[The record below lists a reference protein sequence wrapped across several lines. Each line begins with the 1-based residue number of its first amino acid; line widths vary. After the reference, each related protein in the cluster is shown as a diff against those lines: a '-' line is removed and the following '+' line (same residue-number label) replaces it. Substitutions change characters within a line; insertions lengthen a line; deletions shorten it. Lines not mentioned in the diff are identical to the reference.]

1 MNISKKSII
10 GICVATLLSG
20 NVFAIGVC
28 ENIHA
33 PTGVVG
39 TDASTTAKY
48 AVSHRGIRLISEGSL
63 TVRYPLNFKPERV
76 GGGSIYYGSV
86 GLTDSYSD
94 ASIKVELVRQRLEP
108 VPHSSNFLSGMML
121 DTQKTLLF
129 DSQDWG
135 EQVGYRRENLS
146 LFGILDT
153 EDFVYSLEVTLKK
166 EMPFGRFMQM
176 GAGFEINNIQLCW
189 FHYDG

>member
-1 MNISKKSII
+1 MNISKKSMI

-20 NVFAIGVC
+20 NVFANGRC

-48 AVSHRGIRLISEGSL
+48 AVSHRGIRLLSEGSL
-63 TVRYPLNFKPERV
+63 TVRYPLNFKFAGPT
-76 GGGSIYYGSV
+76 IFYHGSV

-94 ASIKVELVRQRLEP
+94 ASIKVELVKQQLEP
-108 VPHSSNFLSGMML
+108 EPGYFLSGMKV

-135 EQVGYRRENLS
+135 EQAGYRRENLS
-146 LFGILDT
+146 LFPILDT
-153 EDFVYSLEVTLKK
+153 EDFVYSLEVTLEK

-176 GAGFEINNIQLCW
+176 GSGFEINNIQICLIQV
-189 FHYDG
+189 GG